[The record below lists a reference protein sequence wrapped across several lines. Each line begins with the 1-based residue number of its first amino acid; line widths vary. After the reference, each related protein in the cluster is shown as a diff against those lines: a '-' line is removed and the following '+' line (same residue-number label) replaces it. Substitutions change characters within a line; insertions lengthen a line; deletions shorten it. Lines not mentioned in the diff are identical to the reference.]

1 MVSLGTD
8 ALSVVFALGGVCAA
22 LAGTIAGIRLLLANV
37 LGSGY
42 ALGQAISSL
51 IVAMI
56 GLALML
62 AGPSMASMIVRGV
75 GGIGGVAGLGG
86 AWGEGARGIL
96 IVIIQLGAVI
106 AAVGISWNAVLMIL
120 DSLFSASPEPSPVA
134 LNRILAI
141 SLLLGMLILVPEV
154 TNRVV
159 AATSGVIR

>member
-1 MVSLGTD
+1 
-8 ALSVVFALGGVCAA
+8 VVFALGGICAA

-51 IVAMI
+51 IVTMI

-75 GGIGGVAGLGG
+75 GGIGDVAGPEGVWGLGL
-86 AWGEGARGIL
+86 RGIL
-96 IVIIQLGAVI
+96 VVIIQLGAVI

-159 AATSGVIR
+159 AAAQGGIR

>member
-1 MVSLGTD
+1 
-8 ALSVVFALGGVCAA
+8 
-22 LAGTIAGIRLLLANV
+22 
-37 LGSGY
+37 
-42 ALGQAISSL
+42 
-51 IVAMI
+51 
-56 GLALML
+56 
-62 AGPSMASMIVRGV
+62 
-75 GGIGGVAGLGG
+75 VAGLGG

-120 DSLFSASPEPSPVA
+120 DSLFSASPEPSPTA

-159 AATSGVIR
+159 AATGGAIR